1 MAGRPRRWALKD
13 RVYRT
18 RTDYESAN
26 CRSHNTMDSDPQSFE
41 FTTLDVFTSTR
52 YSGNPLAVVYVPKEY
67 SSSLAQERKQLIAR
81 EFNFSE
87 TVFFHEG
94 NPHPK
99 IDIFTTEEELPL
111 AGHPVIGSIHF
122 LVGRLQGGSL
132 APLST
137 LHTKAGP
144 ISITYDTLSSLAHAQ
159 IPHNVRI
166 HANRFSLTNPTLGQ
180 ADLVAQS
187 QTAQLPSSFPVV
199 SIVKGMTFVLIELPD
214 VTALSRVST
223 TPIHV
228 STELDEGWAS
238 SFVGTYF
245 FVKESRI
252 GNSTTLRTRMIAAGL
267 EDPATGSAASALAAF
282 LSIDAHRPDT
292 DFHYEI
298 VQGVEMGR
306 RSEIG
311 VAVRSN
317 AKGDGIETLTLKGQA
332 VAVSH
337 GTILA

>member
-1 MAGRPRRWALKD
+1 MD
-13 RVYRT
+13 RLRV
-18 RTDYESAN
+18 SFFLA
-26 CRSHNTMDSDPQSFE
+26 MDSDPQSFE
-41 FTTLDVFTSTR
+41 FTTLDVFTNTR
-52 YSGNPLAVVYVPKEY
+52 YAGNPLAVVYVPKEH

-122 LVGRLQGGSL
+122 LMGRLQPEGGSL
-132 APLST
+132 PSGST

-144 ISITYDTLSSLAHAQ
+144 ISITYDSPSSLAHAQ

-166 HANRFSLTNPTLGQ
+166 HACRFSLTNPTLGQ
-180 ADLVAQS
+180 ASLLAES
-187 QTAQLPSSFPVV
+187 QTIQLPSSFPVV

-214 VTALSRVST
+214 VITLSHVGTTST
-223 TPIHV
+223 YV
-228 STELDEGWAS
+228 STELDEGWTS

-245 FVKESRI
+245 FVRESRT
-252 GNSTTLRTRMIAAGL
+252 GNSTALRTRMISAGL

-292 DFHYEI
+292 DFHYQI